1 MAVPGTQ
8 GKSLHLACMDG
19 DAAVVQRWLDAGKFV
34 DKRDSSERTG
44 LHQAAKCGQS
54 EVASLLLGAH
64 AEVDSL
70 DKQQRT
76 PLHLCSET
84 GHLAV
89 VKVLLDFKA
98 NINAVDFNGDTPLN
112 KAARAGMVDVVEAL
126 LAAGAELEIRDVEN
140 KIAGDVFN
148 KKASNRFR
156 VPLETRDE
164 IIAMR
169 NSRQQEIAVAKQRGE
184 AVRLGERAKTGKTR
198 PREKGSRDDGGC
210 ACCCIS

>member
-1 MAVPGTQ
+1 MRIMAVPGTQ

-19 DAAVVQRWLDAGKFV
+19 DAAAVQRWLDAGNFV
-34 DKRDSSERTG
+34 DKRDSSGRTG

-89 VKVLLDFKA
+89 VKNQLKKSSVPLANDEQVLLGFKA
-98 NINAVDFNGDTPLN
+98 NINAVDFNGDTPLS
-112 KAARAGMVDVVEAL
+112 KAARAGMVDVIDAL
-126 LAAGAELEIRDVEN
+126 LAAGAEIEIRDVGN
-140 KIAGDVFN
+140 NIAGDVFN
-148 KKASNRFR
+148 KK
-156 VPLETRDE
+156 VPLETRDKV
-164 IIAMR
+164 IAMR
-169 NSRQQEIAVAKQRGE
+169 NSRQQEIAVAKQREE
-184 AVRLGERAKTGKTR
+184 AVRLAERAKTGQ
-198 PREKGSRDDGGC
+198 PRNR
-210 ACCCIS
+210 A

>member
-140 KIAGDVFN
+140 KIAEIAGDVFN
-148 KKASNRFR
+148 KKASNHFR
-156 VPLETRDE
+156 VPSETRDK

-169 NSRQQEIAVAKQRGE
+169 NSRQQEIAVAKQRWE
-184 AVRLGERAKTGKTR
+184 AVRLGERAKTG
-198 PREKGSRDDGGC
+198 PREKGSRDGGC